1 LSSEADKKIDKHKEM
16 EAARKYLED
25 SVAAL
30 TGQSPELAVKYQEL
44 LDLFERRYATARSH
58 TLITVIACAVFAALL
73 CIAIGMR

>member
-1 LSSEADKKIDKHKEM
+1 M

-44 LDLFERRYATARSH
+44 LDLFERRYATADP
-58 TLITVIACAVFAALL
+58 TL
-73 CIAIGMR
+73 